1 MMLPANIT
9 SSQENSVLSI
19 AASSNKGLL
28 IRFLN
33 EQVEDGFYTL
43 VIDYLKDSNFDLANM
58 MVDDDV
64 KAQCTKLYELA
75 EFVDEQ
81 IKKPGKYEI
90 EEWIE
95 PLYKFVYGDVD
106 PENVDAMISTTGI
119 YRYSIWLLY
128 LYQTERFTTAMRLIG
143 ERIAPLLINT
153 YYQNMET
160 DERSKNFDKAVMG
173 YMDLINV
180 VLEMNIPSNIAK
192 CDSFLNNLEVLYDY
206 FVEDDN
212 VGNDY
217 KIQLSIG
224 LFNAFIKNEDYD
236 KAFEFY
242 GLNAEHIPV
251 DNLNVYESFKDLIR
265 NCQSTQYANVLSRAV
280 VTAISKQDIYNRRID
295 SLIAEVS
302 NFIRKVY
309 RYIEE
314 EPEMKRN
321 LQILGVGA
329 GLSDKSN
336 VFEGL
341 FEYNLVFHECGIKAL
356 VNQDNAGRSWEEK
369 YEILEMLYT
378 TLNVVFDGYS
388 VYELSNKI
396 EHQYVELTWI
406 GNYVNGNPA
415 LLKSLFSIKEKIKA
429 FKIRKN
435 SIIEKSKVNH
445 EIKKMLEDRQKH
457 LIFMTADDMIT
468 NGLNNPAKY
477 ILSNGYDSTKA
488 EKMLTKTFSEIT
500 LPVRYKKAVPV
511 QKASLFGKANAQTE
525 EELKNL
531 MANDVIRD
539 MLLKSEWL
547 WNQYEEKGRDVQ
559 EPEEVTY
566 SVACLVKVVEVY
578 LSRNNAASPKPAEK
592 PNKRVIITK
601 TGKVIELSDESD
613 TPTPVAAQPQGPTIV
628 DYINNVENSMK
639 NTGEENVQ
647 YVKTY
652 LADWVDFLMDNKFDK
667 DMMLE
672 VFEAEEVRNKT
683 LQVIKK
689 LSIDLLPLKN

>member
-1 MMLPANIT
+1 
-9 SSQENSVLSI
+9 
-19 AASSNKGLL
+19 
-28 IRFLN
+28 
-33 EQVEDGFYTL
+33 
-43 VIDYLKDSNFDLANM
+43 
-58 MVDDDV
+58 
-64 KAQCTKLYELA
+64 
-75 EFVDEQ
+75 
-81 IKKPGKYEI
+81 
-90 EEWIE
+90 
-95 PLYKFVYGDVD
+95 
-106 PENVDAMISTTGI
+106 
-119 YRYSIWLLY
+119 
-128 LYQTERFTTAMRLIG
+128 
-143 ERIAPLLINT
+143 
-153 YYQNMET
+153 
-160 DERSKNFDKAVMG
+160 
-173 YMDLINV
+173 
-180 VLEMNIPSNIAK
+180 
-192 CDSFLNNLEVLYDY
+192 
-206 FVEDDN
+206 
-212 VGNDY
+212 
-217 KIQLSIG
+217 
-224 LFNAFIKNEDYD
+224 
-236 KAFEFY
+236 
-242 GLNAEHIPV
+242 
-251 DNLNVYESFKDLIR
+251 
-265 NCQSTQYANVLSRAV
+265 
-280 VTAISKQDIYNRRID
+280 
-295 SLIAEVS
+295 
-302 NFIRKVY
+302 
-309 RYIEE
+309 
-314 EPEMKRN
+314 
-321 LQILGVGA
+321 
-329 GLSDKSN
+329 
-336 VFEGL
+336 
-341 FEYNLVFHECGIKAL
+341 
-356 VNQDNAGRSWEEK
+356 
-369 YEILEMLYT
+369 
-378 TLNVVFDGYS
+378 
-388 VYELSNKI
+388 
-396 EHQYVELTWI
+396 
-406 GNYVNGNPA
+406 
-415 LLKSLFSIKEKIKA
+415 
-429 FKIRKN
+429 
-435 SIIEKSKVNH
+435 
-445 EIKKMLEDRQKH
+445 
-457 LIFMTADDMIT
+457 MTADDMIT

-547 WNQYEEKGRDVQ
+547 WNQYEEKGRDIQ